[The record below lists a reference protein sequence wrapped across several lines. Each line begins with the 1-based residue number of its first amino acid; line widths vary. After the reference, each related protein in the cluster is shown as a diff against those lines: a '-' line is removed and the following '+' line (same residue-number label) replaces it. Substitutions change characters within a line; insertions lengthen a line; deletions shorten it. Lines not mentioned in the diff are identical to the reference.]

1 MPQNTANLKSGRN
14 PENFTNYLEAEK
26 NNPRMTS
33 VLMQFQT
40 HFRKSFQN
48 LTIA

>member
-26 NNPRMTS
+26 KKILEWL
-33 VLMQFQT
+33 VC
-40 HFRKSFQN
+40 
-48 LTIA
+48 

>member
-1 MPQNTANLKSGRN
+1 MPQNTANLNSGRN

-26 NNPRMTS
+26 KKNPRVTS

-40 HFRKSFQN
+40 ISENNFKISV
-48 LTIA
+48 